1 MKKLLIAATLLSCG
15 FLYACGDAD
24 ETSSND
30 AVVDTAATAPL
41 TDTAK
46 NKLEAAIDQPGS
58 TQDPAAVPPSGS
70 GKLNPPHGQPGHVCE
85 LPVGAPLD
93 GSAAPAAGGQQN
105 IQIQPQAA
113 APPVQQMQAPA
124 TTAPG
129 TNPPHG
135 QPGHVCELPV
145 GAPLNK

>member
-15 FLYACGDAD
+15 FLYACGDTDA
-24 ETSSND
+24 TSSND
-30 AVVDTAATAPL
+30 ATSDTTVTAPL
-41 TDTAK
+41 SDTAK
-46 NKLEAAIDQPGS
+46 SSMEAAIEQPGAS
-58 TQDPAAVPPSGS
+58 QGATEVPGSGS
-70 GKLNPPHGQPGHVCE
+70 GKVNPPHGQPGHICE

-93 GSAAPAAGGQQN
+93 GSVAPAGSGQQN
-105 IQIQPQAA
+105 IQIQPQTT